1 MSLKAAGSQLSPGK
15 DQKSERLS
23 CLQELAYKAEVGIF
37 HVHPELDMAH
47 QEYQACSWLYGS
59 VVL

>member
-1 MSLKAAGSQLSPGK
+1 MSLKAPGSQLSPSK
-15 DQKSERLS
+15 DRKSERLS
-23 CLQELAYKAEVGIF
+23 CLQELAYKAKAGIF

-47 QEYQACSWLYGS
+47 QEYQVCSCLCRS